1 MILYDIKSIINL
13 MVVEYGLR
21 MMMILTIT
29 IIMLMVMMAQKKEE
43 LLYIQSLIKQGT
55 TTRGVN

>member
-1 MILYDIKSIINL
+1 

-21 MMMILTIT
+21 MIITIT
-29 IIMLMVMMAQKKEE
+29 IIMLMVMVAQKKEE
-43 LLYIQSLIKQGT
+43 LLYIQSPIKQGT

>member
-1 MILYDIKSIINL
+1 

-21 MMMILTIT
+21 MMIILIIIT
-29 IIMLMVMMAQKKEE
+29 IIMLMVMVAQKKEE

>member
-1 MILYDIKSIINL
+1 

>member
-1 MILYDIKSIINL
+1 MISKSIINP

-21 MMMILTIT
+21 MMIIT
-29 IIMLMVMMAQKKEE
+29 IMMLMVMVTQKKEE
-43 LLYIQSLIKQGT
+43 LLYIQSPIKQGT

>member
-1 MILYDIKSIINL
+1 MISKSIINL

-21 MMMILTIT
+21 MMIIT
-29 IIMLMVMMAQKKEE
+29 IMMLMVMVTQKKEE
-43 LLYIQSLIKQGT
+43 LLYIQSPIKQGT

>member
-1 MILYDIKSIINL
+1 

-21 MMMILTIT
+21 MMIITIT
-29 IIMLMVMMAQKKEE
+29 IIILMVMVAQKKEE
-43 LLYIQSLIKQGT
+43 LLYIQSPIKQGT